1 MKKLITIL
9 ILLIIGGC
17 RNKPVSTEQTNNSE
31 FVVEELFTYDS
42 ITVYRFHDGGDAV
55 YFCRDW
61 TRSTYSCG
69 KNCWDSRTV
78 ETK

>member
-1 MKKLITIL
+1 MKH
-9 ILLIIGGC
+9 LIIIIALLLVGC
-17 RNKPVSTEQTNNSE
+17 AKDPLSTEQTENSE
-31 FVVEELFTYDS
+31 FQVDELFTHDS

-55 YFCRDW
+55 YFCKDW